1 MTQATAEAPSG
12 YCQVTHFARVYE
24 EVAFAHA
31 TIMSKWANSLHPVP
45 AVLSNA
51 EQCLAVLTESAVLQI
66 TCNRCSV
73 AEPLPPTSAT
83 PLPAQTTVPVSSPYI
98 SSTHNNLSPYQ
109 SLPSEAAFNT
119 AYAPSNAPDTVMFG
133 TGLGTSMT
141 STPVS
146 SPDLS
151 PTDECMD
158 LQSDCGQMCQ
168 QLNNDCT
175 APGGIGDYLR

>member
-83 PLPAQTTVPVSSPYI
+83 PLPAQTTVPVSSKY
-98 SSTHNNLSPYQ
+98 TQQ
-109 SLPSEAAFNT
+109 SVTLP
-119 AYAPSNAPDTVMFG
+119 V
-133 TGLGTSMT
+133 
-141 STPVS
+141 
-146 SPDLS
+146 
-151 PTDECMD
+151 PTLRGS
-158 LQSDCGQMCQ
+158 LQHCI
-168 QLNNDCT
+168 CT
-175 APGGIGDYLR
+175 LQCP